1 MYLMMRMKNSK
12 YGLGILISYVEYIS
26 GKIQQKEEVIS
37 YI

>member
-1 MYLMMRMKNSK
+1 MYPMMRMKNST
-12 YGLGILISYVEYIS
+12 YSFWTLISYVEYIS